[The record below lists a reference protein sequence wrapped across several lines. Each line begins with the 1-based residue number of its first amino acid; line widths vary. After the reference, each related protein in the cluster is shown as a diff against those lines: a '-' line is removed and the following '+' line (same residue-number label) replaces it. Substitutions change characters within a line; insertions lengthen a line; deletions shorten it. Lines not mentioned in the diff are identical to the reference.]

1 MVVPSSRVVARCSCC
16 RTDRRWACTSIVQPS
31 SCLAVGRTVLW
42 GQKWLHWVWGPCLV
56 VGAQGD
62 TLKAWVVKLLGGL
75 SASARAQRTFDSLFL
90 WRVFT
95 LLWGSLV
102 QSDGNL
108 VGAQVAWVV
117 KLLGGLSVSACAQ
130 RTFDSLFLWRVLT
143 LQWGSQVQSEENV
156 VGAQE
161 AWVVKL
167 LGGLSASAVH
177 KELLRVHTLK
187 GPRTVGGRNVLCG
200 KSWSSSSEALRL
212 RSSALSGRQAAW
224 RPGAF
229 VDKLCQRRS
238 VHFSCPSWRLSGLGV
253 YAPNARSTNSL
264 SMARVCG
271 SKKKKKEP
279 SSVWWCSWAIHS

>member
-95 LLWGSLV
+95 LHWGSLV
-102 QSDGNL
+102 QS
-108 VGAQVAWVV
+108 
-117 KLLGGLSVSACAQ
+117 
-130 RTFDSLFLWRVLT
+130 
-143 LQWGSQVQSEENV
+143 EEYV

-212 RSSALSGRQAAW
+212 RSSALFGRQAAW

-279 SSVWWCSWAIHS
+279 SSVRWCSWAIHS